1 MKARSA
7 MRR

>member
-7 MRR
+7 EE